1 METTD
6 KPVEYFERRG
16 NFLLKSKKTIY
27 TVSTV
32 QEKALKASYNVAI
45 SIAKNRKSHA
55 IAETFMMPAPM
66 DMCYEMLGDE
76 AANKL
81 KNAPASNDTI
91 KR

>member
-1 METTD
+1 M
-6 KPVEYFERRG
+6 
-16 NFLLKSKKTIY
+16 
-27 TVSTV
+27 STV

-91 KR
+91 KRWITDVAADMKHQLLHRIQVCGK